1 LEVVYD
7 RGITPHNVIGK
18 RIMEL
23 VSFINIEDDPPDLIL
38 SFAIWQPELEDIR
51 SLILLRTP
59 EYEFILDETERGV
72 KVSDEAFSDDED
84 DLLKEIEFGDDFVR
98 IITDHHQFELDLR
111 KVDKEDIEQAKT
123 FLKRMNFDNR
133 FEIRSVK

>member
-1 LEVVYD
+1 
-7 RGITPHNVIGK
+7 
-18 RIMEL
+18 MEL
-23 VSFINIEDDPPDLIL
+23 VSFISIEDEPPDLIL

-84 DLLKEIEFGDDFVR
+84 DLLKELEFGDDLVK
-98 IITDHHQFELDLR
+98 IITDHHQFDLDLR

-123 FLKRMNFDNR
+123 FLKRGSSEFLMGIYKILWFC
-133 FEIRSVK
+133 

>member
-1 LEVVYD
+1 
-7 RGITPHNVIGK
+7 
-18 RIMEL
+18 MEL

-59 EYEFILDETERGV
+59 EYEFILDKTERGV

-84 DLLKEIEFGDDFVR
+84 DLLKEIEFGDDLVR
-98 IITDHHQFELDLR
+98 NITDHHQFDLNLR
-111 KVDKEDIEQAKT
+111 KVDKEDIEQAKA
-123 FLKRMNFDNR
+123 FLKKMNFDNR
-133 FEIRSVK
+133 FEIRIVK